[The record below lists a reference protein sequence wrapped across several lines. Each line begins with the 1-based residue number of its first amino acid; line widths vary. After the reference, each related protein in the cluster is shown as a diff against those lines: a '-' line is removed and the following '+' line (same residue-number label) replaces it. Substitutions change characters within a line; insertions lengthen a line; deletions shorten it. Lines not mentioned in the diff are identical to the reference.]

1 MSDFNPLYAIE
12 RLFALYEQ
20 QMFRIAYA
28 VLKDEGQ
35 AEDAVMTAFE
45 RVVRRQG
52 VPCGPDSAHA
62 KNLMTTMVR
71 QCAIDIYRKN
81 ARERKR
87 FVHVVGDT
95 GNYAGESDGPEN
107 QAIAACAATFSERPA
122 VSCASLGGIHDAA
135 FDVPT
140 FEDGPDAMATEMLSS
155 LPAPYR
161 DVLHDRFVEERST
174 RETAEHLGIS
184 EANVR
189 KRQQRGL
196 DLLRRQKNGGDYHE
210 PLYCS

>member
-1 MSDFNPLYAIE
+1 MPRMTAVDAIE

-20 QMFRIAYA
+20 PMFRIALA

-52 VPCGPDSAHA
+52 VPCDPDSAHA
-62 KNLMTTMVR
+62 QRLMMKMAK
-71 QCAIDIYRKN
+71 QCAIDLYRKN
-81 ARERKR
+81 AREWQR
-87 FVHVVGDT
+87 FAAV
-95 GNYAGESDGPEN
+95 AGEKGAEVADER
-107 QAIAACAATFSERPA
+107 ACFGRSAEEAEELLAR
-122 VSCASLGGIHDAA
+122 
-135 FDVPT
+135 
-140 FEDGPDAMATEMLSS
+140 
-155 LPAPYR
+155 LPQQYR
-161 DVLHDRFVEERST
+161 DVLHDRFVEDFST

-196 DLLRRQKNGGDYHE
+196 DLLRRNKNGGDTIE